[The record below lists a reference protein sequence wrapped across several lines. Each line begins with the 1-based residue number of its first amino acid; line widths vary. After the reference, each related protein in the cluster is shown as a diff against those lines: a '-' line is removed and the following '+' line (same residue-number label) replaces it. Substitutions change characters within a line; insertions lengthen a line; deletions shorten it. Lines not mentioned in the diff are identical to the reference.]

1 MNVACFLVAQVSL
14 LQQFRP
20 QLEEGKAVVFIFF
33 ANLEVAH
40 EEERLLLDFPALV
53 HIIFAFEKKL
63 PSISMQIAMQEGD
76 KF

>member
-20 QLEEGKAVVFIFF
+20 QLDEGKAVVFIFF

-53 HIIFAFEKKL
+53 HGIFVFEKKTTQYAN
-63 PSISMQIAMQEGD
+63 SHARRR
-76 KF
+76 